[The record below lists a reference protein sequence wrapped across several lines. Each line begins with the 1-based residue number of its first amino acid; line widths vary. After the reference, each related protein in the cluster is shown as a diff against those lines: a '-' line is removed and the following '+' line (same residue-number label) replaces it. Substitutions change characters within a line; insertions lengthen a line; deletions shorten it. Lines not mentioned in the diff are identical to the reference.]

1 MNALR
6 VLLLF
11 ALASFALAAQA
22 KGQPKIDPSMR
33 QEVNRLH
40 QKFMSLKA
48 SNPDIAALRKKKL
61 PASPVS
67 IAQRVYAILRE
78 LNPELDEEQVQAKI
92 AACQSEKQQEMQ
104 SQSAFPDMAGE
115 FK

>member
-1 MNALR
+1 MIECLLSSMGKVGNVEVRFGDVALKDKAKATDTIAKQ
-6 VLLLF
+6 L
-11 ALASFALAAQA
+11 QA
-22 KGQPKIDPSMR
+22 HLISQPD
-33 QEVNRLH
+33 
-40 QKFMSLKA
+40 
-48 SNPDIAALRKKKL
+48 
-61 PASPVS
+61 
-67 IAQRVYAILRE
+67 AIRE